1 MREKMEKMENKLII
15 QSVSKMELK
24 ETINEFFITDDDK
37 LYIKKTKSTQP
48 IINWIRE
55 KFGDDINREM
65 LMDINGNFRI
75 HYTDFVVEYDMKN

>member
-1 MREKMEKMENKLII
+1 
-15 QSVSKMELK
+15 MELK
-24 ETINEFFITDDDK
+24 ENINEFFITEDDK

>member
-1 MREKMEKMENKLII
+1 MK
-15 QSVSKMELK
+15 LK
-24 ETINEFFITDDDK
+24 ETKNEFFITDDDK

-55 KFGDDINREM
+55 KFGDDLNREM

-75 HYTDFVVEYDMKN
+75 HYNDFIVEYDMKN

>member
-1 MREKMEKMENKLII
+1 MEKMENKLII